1 MRSPNRMQIGG
12 MAARIDTWIQYFDG
26 SIDRRISTW
35 QLRRGNMQSTE
46 PSVMLAGSVNTMVA
60 IPPNSSMPPIK
71 AIERAEIF
79 RLAVFGSAS
88 LIFRRA
94 QMATIVDKTK
104 LERTKIINVALTP
117 ELSRP
122 ARGEPVLLGAT
133 KRARLE
139 RIVRPHLCA

>member
-1 MRSPNRMQIGG
+1 
-12 MAARIDTWIQYFDG
+12 
-26 SIDRRISTW
+26 
-35 QLRRGNMQSTE
+35 
-46 PSVMLAGSVNTMVA
+46 MVA

-88 LIFRRA
+88 LIFRRV

-117 ELSRP
+117 ELSR
-122 ARGEPVLLGAT
+122 AA
-133 KRARLE
+133 KRRRLE
-139 RIVRPHLCA
+139 